1 MQKRRKGVQ
10 AATIVSLGSGGRAM
24 MRERA
29 GQQPFLSHLLEA
41 YHGSQSQEAQVLE
54 ELWQR
59 RKKRNAPLQKRYRKK
74 RARRKGRQGEEPQ
87 AGHRDR
93 TVQGAEGRQE
103 GSQEKIESLAAHSH
117 PDVETDGKRQ

>member
-41 YHGSQSQEAQVLE
+41 YHGSQSQEAQELE

-59 RKKRNAPLQKRYRKK
+59 RKKRNAPLQKRYGKK
-74 RARRKGRQGEEPQ
+74 RARRKGRQVEDHQER
-87 AGHRDR
+87 HRER
-93 TVQGAEGRQE
+93 TDQGAEGRQE
-103 GSQEKIESLAAHSH
+103 GSEEKMESLATLSH
-117 PDVETDGKRQ
+117 PDAETDG